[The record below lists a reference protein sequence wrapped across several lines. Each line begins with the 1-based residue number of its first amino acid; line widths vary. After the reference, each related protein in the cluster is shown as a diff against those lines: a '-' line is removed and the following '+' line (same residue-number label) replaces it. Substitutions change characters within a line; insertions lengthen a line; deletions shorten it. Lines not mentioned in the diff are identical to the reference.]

1 MSGQNDGSRGTDTQ
15 LNFGSVLKLM
25 PTGFADGTD
34 VVETKTELRIAVS
47 LLA

>member
-1 MSGQNDGSRGTDTQ
+1 MSGQNDGSRETETQ

-25 PTGFADGTD
+25 PTGFTDGTD
-34 VVETKTELRIAVS
+34 VVETKTELRIAAR